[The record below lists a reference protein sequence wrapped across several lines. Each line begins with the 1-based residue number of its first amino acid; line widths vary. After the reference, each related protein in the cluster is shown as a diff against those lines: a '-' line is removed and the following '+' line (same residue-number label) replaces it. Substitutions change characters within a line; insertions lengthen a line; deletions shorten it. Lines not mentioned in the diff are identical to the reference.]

1 MYDEKQVLTRRECM
15 RIATIMVLSGVLLTA
30 GLVLACSSGPVA
42 KDSLAAESRTDLDT
56 APMTRSGTT
65 TSKTNIKLKTC
76 SRCGQQNNT
85 GSRCSFCDKK
95 L

>member
-1 MYDEKQVLTRRECM
+1 M
-15 RIATIMVLSGVLLTA
+15 RIATIMVLVLLTA

-42 KDSLAAESRTDLDT
+42 KDSLAAESRTDLDA

-65 TSKTNIKLKTC
+65 SSKTNVKPKTC
-76 SRCGQQNNT
+76 PLCGQPNNKGT
-85 GSRCSFCDKK
+85 RCSFCDKK